1 LRAARG
7 VLYRSPK
14 LPHRAP
20 NTKQKELLMSP
31 RRPNDNERTT
41 ELATY
46 ETARTAS
53 EPKEEPAKG
62 DDHKISVFWRVFGG
76 TILSIVALVTITLFN
91 NFSGSISELRAE
103 LSREREARA
112 ELVKK
117 DEFNAR
123 ISTQYERIRAHD
135 GLKVELEALKER
147 ANTNLA
153 AMDALKKDAG
163 SAVDGAKKELTT
175 VADAVKRDALAIDL
189 LKERLAAVE
198 ALKKDLAALDA
209 IKEKTASASTEL
221 KALRDEVMKV
231 SNEIERNRVA
241 DSERK
246 ASRDA
251 LQKQTDEALK
261 ELTKGLQE
269 CREKLARLE
278 GAKPQPKDGKGE

>member
-1 LRAARG
+1 ML
-7 VLYRSPK
+7 
-14 LPHRAP
+14 
-20 NTKQKELLMSP
+20 P

-46 ETARTAS
+46 ETGRAAA
-53 EPKEEPAKG
+53 EPKTEEPKS

-76 TILSIVALVTITLFN
+76 TILSIMALVVITLFN
-91 NFSGSISELRAE
+91 NFSTSISELRAE

-123 ISTQYERIRAHD
+123 ISTQYERIRSHD
-135 GLKVELEALKER
+135 GLKIELEALKER
-147 ANTNLA
+147 ANTNFA
-153 AMDALKKDAG
+153 AIEALKKDAG
-163 SAVDGAKKELTT
+163 TAVDGAKKELTA

-198 ALKKDLAALDA
+198 ALKKDLAALDS
-209 IKEKTASASTEL
+209 IKEKTSSTATEL

-231 SNEIERNRVA
+231 STELERNRVA

-251 LQKQTDEALK
+251 LQKLTDDALK
-261 ELTKGLQE
+261 DLTKGLQE

-278 GAKPQPKDGKGE
+278 GAKPQPKDAGKGE